1 MGFKPALTKP
11 ISDRNGYYVF
21 WNDPIEEGQKRAVP
35 RRAGVYEGVCADSER
50 CGELGAALEG
60 SPPRGPFDLR
70 DPKHFPPMR
79 APAAA
84 SE

>member
-1 MGFKPALTKP
+1 M
-11 ISDRNGYYVF
+11 
-21 WNDPIEEGQKRAVP
+21 
-35 RRAGVYEGVCADSER
+35 YEGVCADSER